1 MTLNTFSIERAK
13 PAEKAYKLADG
24 GGLFLLIQPNGSK
37 LWRLR
42 YLYLG
47 KERTLSIGA
56 FPAVGLA
63 DAREQREQ
71 AKKQIAAGKDPSV
84 QKRLNRIAAE
94 AASRN
99 TFALVAAEYL
109 ERLEANGAAPATL
122 KKNRWFLE
130 ELCRPI
136 AARPVAEITPAEVLD
151 LLKRIEK
158 SGRRETAHRLR
169 GLIGSVCQFAIVTL
183 RGTNDP
189 SYALRGALLRPNVK
203 PRAAIT
209 DEEKFGGLLR
219 AIDEFDGWPTL
230 RAALQFAALT
240 FARPGEIRLAK
251 RAEIDFTKAV
261 WRIPAE
267 RTKMRRPHDVPLSR
281 QAVAVLNDI
290 WPVSEMSDL
299 IFPST
304 RSFLRPLSD
313 NAFNAALRRM
323 GYAQDEM
330 TAHGF
335 RSTASTILNERGF
348 PPDVIEAALAHQ
360 DENSIRR
367 AYNRAT
373 YWRERVDMMQ
383 QWADMLDQFRRAT
396 QVHG

>member
-1 MTLNTFSIERAK
+1 M
-13 PAEKAYKLADG
+13 
-24 GGLFLLIQPNGSK
+24 
-37 LWRLR
+37 
-42 YLYLG
+42 
-47 KERTLSIGA
+47 
-56 FPAVGLA
+56 
-63 DAREQREQ
+63 
-71 AKKQIAAGKDPSV
+71 
-84 QKRLNRIAAE
+84 
-94 AASRN
+94 
-99 TFALVAAEYL
+99 
-109 ERLEANGAAPATL
+109 
-122 KKNRWFLE
+122 
-130 ELCRPI
+130 
-136 AARPVAEITPAEVLD
+136 
-151 LLKRIEK
+151 KRIEK